1 MRNSFSGFYGISEDS
16 IGTVFTSENTIFI
29 FDANIL
35 LTLYRCE
42 EETRNR
48 FFEIWGNIKEQ
59 CWFPHQVCLEYQRNR
74 LKVVKDSRDALEKI
88 PKKIKT
94 SISELKT
101 QVFDGEHNQTISRYS
116 NLKGELNILFSQ
128 IENIVNEFSE
138 NHIDVRKYNIDFL
151 KNHDVIRDKIDELTE
166 GRIGSAPREQKIID
180 DLNKS
185 GKIRYKYKT
194 GPGFD
199 DSADKKASF
208 YSFDGINYD
217 AEYGDY
223 YVWSQILEY
232 VSEKPDSNVVYVSND
247 AKSDFYYK
255 IEGKIRGP
263 NESLRTEIKKHG
275 AAEFLLQNIDTFLHH
290 ANNHLNAR
298 IDEAV
303 ITELTNASA
312 TNVIDSLPIKYI
324 KNGKVTSIYPFEIE
338 QLNSNDMANA
348 EEIYPIY
355 SKYQQQ
361 LNAYNVELERINTV
375 PLEELESLQG
385 AELMARKNHL
395 TFRISRLKNL
405 LSSLGERMAY
415 LQEVEAIE
423 QLRQNE

>member
-16 IGTVFTSENTIFI
+16 IGTMFTSKNTIFI

-59 CWFPHQVCLEYQRNR
+59 CWFPHHVCLEYQRNR

-88 PKKIKT
+88 PKKIKA
-94 SISELKT
+94 SINELKT

-116 NLKGELNILFSQ
+116 NLKGELNTLFSQ
-128 IENIVNEFSE
+128 IEIIVNEFSE
-138 NHIDVRKYNIDFL
+138 NHIDVRKGNIDYL
-151 KNHDVIRDKIDELTE
+151 NNHDVIRDKIDDLTE
-166 GRIGSAPREQKIID
+166 GRIGSAPDEQKVVD
-180 DLNKS
+180 ELNKS
-185 GKIRYKYKT
+185 GKIRYKYKV

-232 VSEKPDSNVVYVSND
+232 VGSKPGSNVVYVSND

-275 AAEFLLQNIDTFLHH
+275 AAEFLLQNVDTFLHH

-312 TNVIDSLPIKYI
+312 INATNSLSIKY
-324 KNGKVTSIYPFEIE
+324 KRNGKRVFDYPFETNQLHLDDIE
-338 QLNSNDMANA
+338 NA
-348 EEIYPIY
+348 EQIYPIY
-355 SKYQQQ
+355 SEYQQR
-361 LNAYNVELERINTV
+361 LNTYKFELDAINTA

-385 AELMARKNHL
+385 SELMARKRNL
-395 TFRISRLKNL
+395 TLHISRLKNL
-405 LSSLGERMAY
+405 LDSLGKRMAY
-415 LQEVEAIE
+415 LQEAEAIQ

>member
-16 IGTVFTSENTIFI
+16 IGTVFTSKNTIFI

-42 EETRNR
+42 EETRNQ
-48 FFEIWGNIKEQ
+48 FFEIWENIKEQ

-74 LKVVKDSRDALEKI
+74 LKVVKDSRDALDKI

-94 SISELKT
+94 SISELRT

-116 NLKGELNILFSQ
+116 NLKDELVILFSQ

-138 NHIDVRKYNIDFL
+138 THINARKNNIDFL

-166 GRIGSAPREQKIID
+166 GRIGSAPQTQTIID
-180 DLNKS
+180 ELNKS
-185 GKIRYKYKT
+185 GKIRYKYKI

-199 DSADKKASF
+199 DTTEKKTSF
-208 YSFDGINYD
+208 YSYDGINYD

-232 VSEKPDSNVVYVSND
+232 VSSKPDNNVVYVSND

-275 AAEFLLQNIDTFLHH
+275 AAEFLLQNVDTFLHH

-298 IDEAV
+298 IDETV
-303 ITELTNASA
+303 ITELTNASI
-312 TNVIDSLPIKYI
+312 TNAIESSKINYI
-324 KNGKVTSIYPFEIE
+324 KNKNRRFEVNESNINDIDSAEQIYP
-338 QLNSNDMANA
+338 L
-348 EEIYPIY
+348 Y
-355 SKYQQQ
+355 STYQQR
-361 LNAYNVELERINTV
+361 LITYNNELERIESV
-375 PLEELESLQG
+375 PLDELESLQG
-385 AELMARKNHL
+385 AGLMARKNYL
-395 TFRISRLKNL
+395 TLQISRINNL
-405 LSSLGERMAY
+405 LSALGDRMIY
-415 LQEVEAIE
+415 LQEAAAIE
-423 QLRQNE
+423 QLRQNK

>member
-48 FFEIWGNIKEQ
+48 FFEIWGNIKEK

-88 PKKIKT
+88 PKRIKA
-94 SISELKT
+94 SINDLKT

-116 NLKGELNILFSQ
+116 NLKGELNILFDK
-128 IENIVNEFSE
+128 IENIVNDFSE
-138 NHIDVRKYNIDFL
+138 KHIDARKYNIDFL
-151 KNHDVIRDKIDELTE
+151 KKHDVIRDKIDELTE
-166 GRIGSAPREQKIID
+166 GRIGSAPTDQSAID
-180 DLNKS
+180 ALNKS
-185 GKIRYKYKT
+185 GKIRYKYKI
-194 GPGFD
+194 GPGFE
-199 DSADKKASF
+199 DSAEKKESF

-232 VSEKPDSNVVYVSND
+232 VKLKPGSNVVYVTND

-263 NESLRTEIKKHG
+263 NESLRSEIKKHG
-275 AAEFLLQNIDTFLHH
+275 VAEFLLQNVDTFLHH
-290 ANNHLNAR
+290 ANNHLNAK
-298 IDEAV
+298 IDDEV

-312 TNVIDSLPIKYI
+312 TNVIYPIPLKYSS
-324 KNGKVTSIYPFEIE
+324 KRVSRYLAETTHLDIE
-338 QLNSNDMANA
+338 SVESA
-348 EEIYPIY
+348 EKLYPIY
-355 SKYQQQ
+355 LNYQHL
-361 LNAYNVELERINTV
+361 LNAYNVELEKINNA
-375 PLEELESLQG
+375 PLDELESLEG
-385 AELMARKNHL
+385 AGIMASREHL
-395 TFRISRLKNL
+395 ILQISRVKNFL
-405 LSSLGERMAY
+405 DSLVARIAY
-415 LQEVEAIE
+415 LQEVEDIE
-423 QLRQNE
+423 QLRK

>member
-74 LKVVKDSRDALEKI
+74 LKVVKDSRDALERI

-94 SISELKT
+94 SINELKT

-116 NLKGELNILFSQ
+116 NLKGELNTLFNQ
-128 IENIVNEFSE
+128 VENIVNEFSE
-138 NHIDVRKYNIDFL
+138 NHIDARKYNIDFL
-151 KNHDVIRDKIDELTE
+151 KKHDVIRDKIDELTK
-166 GRIGSAPREQKIID
+166 GRIGSAPQEQSIID
-180 DLNKS
+180 VLNKS

-194 GPGFD
+194 GPGFE
-199 DSADKKASF
+199 DSADKKEGF

-232 VSEKPDSNVVYVSND
+232 VSGKPNSNVVYVSND

-263 NESLRTEIKKHG
+263 NESLRSEIKKHG
-275 AAEFLLQNIDTFLHH
+275 AAEFLLQNVDTFLHH

-298 IDEAV
+298 IDEKV

-312 TNVIDSLPIKYI
+312 TNVINSLSLKYI
-324 KNGKVTSIYPFEIE
+324 KNRKRTSNYLSKINHLNIE
-338 QLNSNDMANA
+338 DMESA
-348 EEIYPIY
+348 EQIYPIY
-355 SKYQQQ
+355 STYQQ
-361 LNAYNVELERINTV
+361 LLKTYNVELESINNV

-385 AELMARKNHL
+385 SRLMTRKEHL
-395 TFRISRLKNL
+395 TLQISHIKNL
-405 LSSLGERMAY
+405 LDSLGARMAY

>member
-16 IGTVFTSENTIFI
+16 IGTIFTSGNTIFI

-48 FFEIWGNIKEQ
+48 FFEIWENIKEQ

-88 PKKIKT
+88 PKKIKA
-94 SISELKT
+94 SINELKT

-116 NLKGELNILFSQ
+116 DLKGELNTIFSQ
-128 IENIVNEFSE
+128 IENIVSEFSE
-138 NHIDVRKYNIDFL
+138 NHIDVRKGNIDFL
-151 KNHDVIRDKIDELTE
+151 KNHDVIRDKIDNLTE
-166 GRIGSAPREQKIID
+166 GRIGSAPSEQKVID

-185 GKIRYKYKT
+185 GKTRYKYKV

-199 DSADKKASF
+199 DSTDKKESF

-232 VSEKPDSNVVYVSND
+232 VGSKPGRNVVYVSND

-275 AAEFLLQNIDTFLHH
+275 AAEFLLQNVDTFLHH

-303 ITELTNASA
+303 ITELTNASVVNA
-312 TNVIDSLPIKYI
+312 TDSLSIKY
-324 KNGKVTSIYPFEIE
+324 KRNGKRGFEYPVEINHLHLDDIENIE
-338 QLNSNDMANA
+338 Q
-348 EEIYPIY
+348 IFPIY
-355 SKYQQQ
+355 SEYQQR
-361 LNAYNVELERINTV
+361 LNAYKHELDEINTA

-385 AELMARKNHL
+385 SGLMARKKYL
-395 TFRISRLKNL
+395 TLHISRLKNL
-405 LSSLGERMAY
+405 LDSLGNRMAY
-415 LQEVEAIE
+415 LQEAEAIQ
-423 QLRQNE
+423 QLLENE